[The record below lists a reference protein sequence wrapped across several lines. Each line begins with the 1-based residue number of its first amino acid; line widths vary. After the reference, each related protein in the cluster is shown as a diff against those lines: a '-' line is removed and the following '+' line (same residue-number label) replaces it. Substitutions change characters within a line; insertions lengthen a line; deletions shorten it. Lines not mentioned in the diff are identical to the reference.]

1 MGALVTALV
10 FGNIDIPYAYDQEQL
25 SKKGKVLKKK
35 KKVTKAIT
43 TGDVAAILEDHYQIY
58 ETFFELNKQTIGSEL
73 AKSYVGAFHRL
84 HATGVAADPGMAA
97 MSDIEAK
104 FKQFLTDRVMETQQL
119 VTASAHSSRQVPTQ
133 AALDG
138 VNHRL
143 AHPYAK
149 SNPRRPSFVDTG
161 LYSATSKVWLK

>member
-1 MGALVTALV
+1 MTALV

-43 TGDVAAILEDHYQIY
+43 TGEVAAILEDHYQIY
-58 ETFFELNKQTIGSEL
+58 ETFFEFNKKDIAEEL

-84 HATGVAADPGMAA
+84 HATGVGGDPSAGA
-97 MSDIEAK
+97 MDAIAAK
-104 FKQFLTDRVMETQQL
+104 FKQFLSDRVMEGRQL
-119 VTASAHSSRQVPTQ
+119 ATASAHSSRQVPTQ

-138 VNHRL
+138 VNHRF

-149 SNPRRPSFVDTG
+149 ANPRRPSFIDTG
-161 LYSATSKVWLK
+161 LYQATSKAWLK